1 MDKINNTGYIGFEL
15 RLIDKKR
22 KSKSQNNQNNVFSNQ
37 QQISS
42 QSNDNIDKQLALF
55 LVMIPAK
62 GTNQIVTSNN
72 RVINATLLD
81 KDKKIAIRLQTEDI
95 VNILDMIYKYE
106 QQIGFQNNNI
116 VTNNDDFKY
125 TIFRDKKEKTVSVN
139 ISKRFV
145 YFSNKALNIYVGF
158 ELLYIKLFFEAVLKK
173 IIDAEIQSK
182 LTNTK
187 QNKIVY
193 E

>member
-1 MDKINNTGYIGFEL
+1 MEKINNTGYIGFDL

-22 KSKSQNNQNNVFSNQ
+22 KSKSQNNHNNVFSNQ

-42 QSNDNIDKQLALF
+42 QSNDSIDKQLALF

-62 GTNQIVTSNN
+62 GTNQIVTNNN

-95 VNILDMIYKYE
+95 VNILEMINKYE

-116 VTNNDDFKY
+116 AINNDDFKY
-125 TIFRDKKEKTVSVN
+125 TIFRDKKEKTVNVN

-158 ELLYIKLFFEAVLKK
+158 ELLYIKLFFEAILKK

-187 QNKIVY
+187 QSKIIY

>member
-1 MDKINNTGYIGFEL
+1 MEKINNTGYIGFEL

-22 KSKSQNNQNNVFSNQ
+22 KLKSQNNQNNVFSNQ
-37 QQISS
+37 QQIAN
-42 QSNDNIDKQLALF
+42 QSNDSIDKQLALF

-106 QQIGFQNNNI
+106 QLIGFQNNNI

-125 TIFRDKKEKTVSVN
+125 TIFRDKKEKTVNVN

-158 ELLYIKLFFEAVLKK
+158 ELLYVKLFLEAILKK
-173 IIDAEIQSK
+173 IIDSEIQSK
-182 LTNTK
+182 LTKTK